1 MAVNSHIRRQRI
13 QQARRNRNDSVE
25 TTTKAGEIAI
35 AHLNT
40 LIGRCEF
47 LATNGAIVML
57 TVVTLVLTL
66 DRETLT
72 DHDMRRMF
80 HEYATPFVPS
90 KKSTSPRY
98 VEFVIASLTLSM
110 LAMMG
115 PIFVAV
121 ALPSEAEFV
130 GHDSEAMAPSLRLI
144 DSISPLP
151 TQTRLVCGLPIKPSR
166 VAALRILY
174 VVSHG
179 ALIFAIPGMVVTAAF
194 HLYWFVMPLA
204 LTSSDCL
211 GGWANADG
219 ATSAFYQEGFV
230 WAGTPPFFNASAY
243 EDTLTEDEVFKYKA
257 HCRTNGVH
265 PIIHRHILYETYSQF
280 REGDYSLFLN
290 SPEEDDDARYIKGAG
305 QNMINLPFISY
316 LCGVGLIF
324 PFLTTILAFV
334 NCGSKGKEKTAADQ
348 EVVYNN
354 AMHATAE
361 HTFGIDE
368 QSPERLFLSAAG
380 IDDESLAYC
389 VECFQSS
396 GLTVAV
402 LLALKG
408 DNMIRKDLL
417 ATAGIDTAGDQG
429 KILVHLAD
437 KTHLADNDDLAL

>member
-1 MAVNSHIRRQRI
+1 MAVNSQIRRQRI
-13 QQARRNRNDSVE
+13 QRARRNRNDSVE

-35 AHLNT
+35 GHLNT

-66 DRETLT
+66 DRETMT

-90 KKSTSPRY
+90 NLAVSSNYAK
-98 VEFVIASLTLSM
+98 FVVASLTLSM

-121 ALPSEAEFV
+121 ALPSEAEFI

-151 TQTRLVCGLPIKPSR
+151 TQTRLDCGLPTKPSR
-166 VAALRILY
+166 VAPLRILY
-174 VVSHG
+174 VISHG
-179 ALIFAIPGMVVTAAF
+179 ALLGAIVLMVVTTAN

-211 GGWANADG
+211 GEWANAAG

-243 EDTLTEDEVFKYKA
+243 EDTLTEDDVFKYKA

-280 REGDYSLFLN
+280 REGDYSFYLN
-290 SPEEDDDARYIKGAG
+290 FPDEDSDARFIKGAA
-305 QNMINLPFISY
+305 QKMISVDFMVAVFA
-316 LCGVGLIF
+316 VGITF
-324 PFLTTILAFV
+324 PFLATIFAFV

-348 EVVYNN
+348 EVVSNN
-354 AMHATAE
+354 ATAE
-361 HTFGIDE
+361 HTFASGE
-368 QSPERLFLSAAG
+368 QSPEGLFLSAAG

-389 VECFQSS
+389 LECFQSS

-437 KTHLADNDDLAL
+437 KWISI